1 MIPSRS
7 RSPKGRRTGYFGC
20 RPLSL
25 AQANYTTIMLRNI
38 PNKYSRQMLIDQHL
52 DGFLVDPIW
61 RFPRLLAGEPPIL
74 KTWVQD
80 GKTALTVWYL
90 ENLGYSYF
98 FPEKVKEVKVEG
110 VVQPAEVAF
119 SRFPGADRLPVWTP
133 GVTSC
138 AAPLHRC
145 APQFD
150 MFDE

>member
-1 MIPSRS
+1 
-7 RSPKGRRTGYFGC
+7 
-20 RPLSL
+20 
-25 AQANYTTIMLRNI
+25 
-38 PNKYSRQMLIDQHL
+38 
-52 DGFLVDPIW
+52 
-61 RFPRLLAGEPPIL
+61 
-74 KTWVQD
+74 
-80 GKTALTVWYL
+80 L

-138 AAPLHRC
+138 AALGRRC

-150 MFDE
+150 MFDEWSRHCWLILTYFETGKWTVKIMDGIYIYICIYGIFHMYELVFHSCYPKMALAICSTCSGVTHMCHAWYSHRAIAGWSSFTLW